1 MFGCATNGFLKLT
14 HGGFPGGSVVK
25 NLPANSEDARDT
37 GSIPWLGRSSG
48 IGKNNT
54 LQYSCQENS
63 MGIGTWKTIVH
74 EITKESHVTEHTH
87 IDTHT
92 KLIGF

>member
-1 MFGCATNGFLKLT
+1 M
-14 HGGFPGGSVVK
+14 VK
-25 NLPANSEDARDT
+25 NLIASSEDATDM
-37 GSIPWLGRSSG
+37 GLIPWLGRSSG

-63 MGIGTWKTIVH
+63 MGVGTWKTIVH
-74 EITKESHVTEHTH
+74 EITKESHKTEHTH
-87 IDTHT
+87 IHTHT